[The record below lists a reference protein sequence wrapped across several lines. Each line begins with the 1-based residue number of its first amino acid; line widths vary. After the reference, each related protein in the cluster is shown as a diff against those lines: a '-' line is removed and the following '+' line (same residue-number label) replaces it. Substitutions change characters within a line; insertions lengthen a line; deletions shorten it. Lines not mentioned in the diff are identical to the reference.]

1 MLDAGTRVCRRRTC
15 SRRTRTRRIQGRQRT
30 LQCERTHSTASTSR
44 ACTCV
49 LSSVPSATAARG
61 RATHTAHKPTP
72 PCRVPSPPQEYVVR
86 NFEEAVELLNWGLE
100 NRVMGCTKMNATSSR
115 SHTVL
120 TVSVRRRAPV
130 LACHACAAHERL
142 GVARAQVKQHGK
154 DDSAG
159 VITTR
164 RGKLIFVDLA
174 GSERVRRTTST
185 CVAAACPHHPG
196 PRRARG
202 SRAAHACPTTP
213 RAHAPQ
219 RGAAVGGQVH
229 QHVAVGAGQ
238 RHRRAVGSAGA
249 ARAVPRLE
257 TDAPVAGQPRR
268 QGQHS
273 ALHNDSRVGG
283 AYH

>member
-1 MLDAGTRVCRRRTC
+1 MVDAGTRVCRRRTC

-30 LQCERTHSTASTSR
+30 WQCERTHSTASTSR

-49 LSSVPSATAARG
+49 LSSVPSPTAARG

-72 PCRVPSPPQEYVVR
+72 PCCVPSPPQEYVVR

-196 PRRARG
+196 PRPWLPRCSLVRRNVTCSRTAAGRG
-202 SRAAHACPTTP
+202 CRRPSPSTRRCRRWATSSP
-213 RAHAPQ
+213 RC
-219 RGAAVGGQVH
+219 RI
-229 QHVAVGAGQ
+229 
-238 RHRRAVGSAGA
+238 RRRSTCRSAT
-249 ARAVPRLE
+249 R
-257 TDAPVAGQPRR
+257 
-268 QGQHS
+268 
-273 ALHNDSRVGG
+273 N
-283 AYH
+283 